1 MCYRGRVGLGGVRGG
16 VCVVEGMLVQEV
28 TTVGCVL

>member
-1 MCYRGRVGLGGVRGG
+1 MCCRGRVGLGGVRGG

-28 TTVGCVL
+28 TEVGCAV